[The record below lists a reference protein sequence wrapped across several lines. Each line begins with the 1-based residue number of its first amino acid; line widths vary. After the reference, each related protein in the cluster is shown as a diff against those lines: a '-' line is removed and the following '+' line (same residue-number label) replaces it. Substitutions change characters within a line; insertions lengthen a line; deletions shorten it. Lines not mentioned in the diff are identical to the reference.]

1 MADFGI
7 RFFLCNI
14 LICVITGILLMIKKV
29 LKNHLTSRI
38 QFNLWFLLLGLL
50 AVPFL
55 PVRPFRFSQI
65 LFWLEKLKD
74 TALADMETV
83 AETAAN
89 TGVSGTTGQ
98 TNDFALSVSSKMPS
112 VIGLILFGI
121 WLVGIFAMLL
131 LVIKSKARLNTLKKS
146 ALPFYNGIFRQLVF
160 SGIRRTA
167 RSIRSQG
174 LY

>member
-7 RFFLCNI
+7 RFILCNI
-14 LICVITGILLMIKKV
+14 FICAIIGILLMIKKV
-29 LKNHLTSRI
+29 LRNHLTSRI

-65 LFWLEKLKD
+65 LLWLEKLKN
-74 TALADMETV
+74 TTLADIETV
-83 AETAAN
+83 TKTAAN
-89 TGVSGTTGQ
+89 TGVSGTTRQ
-98 TNDFALSVSSKMPS
+98 MNDFALSVSSKTPS

-131 LVIKSKARLNTLKKS
+131 LVIKSKTRLNTLKKS
-146 ALPFYNGIFRQLVF
+146 ALPLQSREVRIFVVVKHF
-160 SGIRRTA
+160 CNTCG
-167 RSIRSQG
+167 
-174 LY
+174 